1 MEGMKFMRSP
11 RQLRDAGVRRRL
23 LPFFLYGLVLWALAF
38 RPLPVPAAESEAAP
52 LPVPA
57 RFVAV
62 FGTAG
67 CRECRELKEWW
78 ADASEGAT
86 AGVRL
91 VFVNIEKPRNFEL
104 LAALE
109 KELGVKAGADDTLPA
124 IYAPPR
130 TLAYNYEKYAP
141 LLPELAESARQAR
154 SFSPLLAGLAHA
166 AAADGEVMLSYDVP
180 DGGGPAAAPP
190 ADAPVNLLP
199 PRHLA
204 YFFLPRC
211 PHCSRMNLEIAHL
224 EKMMPGLCVSRYDI
238 TTPDGLA
245 TFLCTGMAL
254 GVSCGGDGD
263 SLRAPALVWEDG
275 WHSAAPSRESLAA
288 KVGRWLAGRPGPQ
301 TPPLLPD
308 GLAEKLRPSDESP
321 FWECFTEAEK
331 RTALAR
337 NRSFLDRLDWGAILA
352 AGLIDG
358 INPCA
363 FATAI
368 FLVGYLLYLGR
379 GKRDV
384 FRLGASFC
392 LGVFATYFL
401 LGLGLSKLADLL
413 GRLEWLKAA
422 VYLAIG
428 AGALLL
434 AGLHLRDAWR
444 FRRSGLARDMHM
456 GLSQATTRKIH
467 GYIRTYVGN
476 RSLLLAGLALGV
488 LVSSLELVC
497 TGQIYLPAL
506 MVMNRTGMT
515 GRSLLLLMA
524 YNLAFILPLV
534 LVTVLAAH
542 GVSGKALAEFARR
555 NVVRTKLLMA
565 ALFLLLAAAMVWLAQ
580 R

>member
-1 MEGMKFMRSP
+1 MEIASHMRSP
-11 RQLRDAGVRRRL
+11 HARCRGWLGL
-23 LPFFLYGLVLWALAF
+23 LFGWLALCGLVL
-38 RPLPVPAAESEAAP
+38 PPASGQETAAP
-52 LPVPA
+52 VTPDAPP
-57 RFVAV
+57 RFVVV

-78 ADASEGAT
+78 ADASEGAS

-104 LAALE
+104 LVALE
-109 KELGVKAGADDTLPA
+109 KELGVKAGPEDTLPA
-124 IYAPPR
+124 IYVPPR
-130 TLAYNYEKYAP
+130 MLAYNYEKYAP
-141 LLPELAESARQAR
+141 LLPELAESARQAHEA
-154 SFSPLLAGLAHA
+154 SPLLAPLARA
-166 AAADGEVMLSYDVP
+166 AAATDEIMLNYDVP
-180 DGGGPAAAPP
+180 DGVTPAQPAADVP
-190 ADAPVNLLP
+190 ANLLP
-199 PRHLA
+199 PRRLA

-211 PHCSRMNLEIAHL
+211 PHCSRMNLEVAHL
-224 EKMMPGLCVSRYDI
+224 EKTVPGLKVSRYDI

-245 TFLCTGMAL
+245 TLLCTASEL
-254 GVSCGGDGD
+254 GLAGDGGDCGA
-263 SLRAPALVWEDG
+263 LRAPALVWEDG
-275 WHSAAPSRESLAA
+275 WHSAAPAREGLGA
-288 KVGRWLAGRPGPQ
+288 KIGRWFAGKPAPAA
-301 TPPLLPD
+301 PPLLPE
-308 GLAEKLRPSDESP
+308 GLAAKLRPSDEPP
-321 FWECFTEAEK
+321 FWECFTAADK

-337 NRSFLDRLDWGAILA
+337 SRAFLDRLEWGAILA

-413 GRLEWLKAA
+413 GRLDSLKAV
-422 VYLAIG
+422 VYLAVG

-444 FRRSGLARDMHM
+444 FHRSGHARDMQM
-456 GLSQATTRKIH
+456 GLSQETTRRIH
-467 GYIRTYVGN
+467 AYIRKYVGT
-476 RSLLLAGLALGV
+476 RSLLLGGLALGV

-515 GRSLLLLMA
+515 GRSLLLLLA

-534 LVTVLAAH
+534 LVTALAAQ

-555 NVVRTKLLMA
+555 NVTRTKLLMA
-565 ALFLLLAAAMVWLAQ
+565 ALFLMLAGAMLWLAL